1 MKPPAT
7 LTTSNLLSI
16 ILIALLHID
25 PTSCSYRQRL
35 VDYTANLVRF
45 LQAQHS
51 GYFQLWFYH
60 AAPSIIPEDPIL
72 QEIQSTLD
80 TNPSPRMVLNTFD
93 SGWVRLERQPIPL
106 AIIHIESVL
115 LDPSRWQNFTQM
127 MIALDSHS
135 KVLILTSFESPNIE
149 LEVLLVPFQYTKTF
163 NVVYLSLDRELYVFY
178 DHIKQH
184 LTVLTE
190 FPTFNKLF
198 PNPARDLNG
207 MNIRFAVPKH
217 QMLNYCT
224 SGSDCSGYDI
234 QVIHET
240 AQYLNATIRYVALS
254 CYRRECQ
261 LPEVMRL
268 TQDATHCPFDI
279 YADQVSLRNKYE
291 NHLVV
296 APISTNDAFLVP
308 RGRSLNVV
316 ELFVKPFRPEV
327 WILLLSGLI
336 LVKIASFFLAGG
348 FQNDVLLLP
357 ICGFERFDLNQA
369 GRTEKTVI
377 FSLIVFFFFVSNA
390 YESKFMSLMT
400 NRPPAYE
407 IGTLEDILTMELT
420 VKATRY
426 KAKFLPG
433 YKFRYIFSEDVNATE
448 DRLDGVSVY
457 LTNVMRAEVA
467 LLRPE
472 NWDFDSNQP
481 RYKMLNQRLGLQLS
495 FYLLTVRS
503 LVKPA
508 LYHVQRMLFEGGILQ
523 LWYRQMVN
531 VFYSGGV
538 TFERTIPEEGL
549 APTAAILKFSDLL
562 PLWNVL
568 ALGCCVSLVVF
579 AAEIG
584 TRHCTRMWKCE
595 LSTRNL
601 LNFV

>member
-1 MKPPAT
+1 MKPAAT
-7 LTTSNLLSI
+7 LTTSSLLSI
-16 ILIALLHID
+16 ILIALFRID
-25 PTSCSYRQRL
+25 PTSCSYRQKL
-35 VDYTANLVRF
+35 VDYTASFIRF
-45 LQAQHS
+45 LQAQHP

-60 AAPSIIPEDPIL
+60 AAPTIIPEDPIL
-72 QEIQSTLD
+72 QEIHSALD
-80 TNPSPRMVLNTFD
+80 TNPVPRMVLNTFD
-93 SGWVRLERQPIPL
+93 SSWIHSERQPIPL
-106 AIIHIESVL
+106 LIIHIESVL
-115 LDPSRWQNFTQM
+115 LEPSRWQNFTQM

-163 NVVYLSLDRELYVFY
+163 NVVYLSLDREF
-178 DHIKQH
+178 
-184 LTVLTE
+184 
-190 FPTFNKLF
+190 
-198 PNPARDLNG
+198 
-207 MNIRFAVPKH
+207 
-217 QMLNYCT
+217 
-224 SGSDCSGYDI
+224 DCSGYDI
-234 QVIHET
+234 QVIHDA
-240 AQYLNATIRYVALS
+240 AQYLNASIQYVALF
-254 CYRRECQ
+254 CDGRECQ
-261 LPEVMRL
+261 LPEITKL
-268 TQDATHCPFDI
+268 SLDATQCPFDI
-279 YADQVSLRNKYE
+279 YADQVSLRNKYQ
-291 NHLVV
+291 NHLVA
-296 APISTNDAFLVP
+296 APISTNDVFLVP

-327 WILLLSGLI
+327 WILLLTGLI
-336 LVKIASFFLAGG
+336 LVKIASFILAGG

-369 GRTEKTVI
+369 NRTEKTVI

-407 IGTLEDILTMELT
+407 ISTLEDILNMELT
-420 VKATRY
+420 VKASKQR
-426 KAKFLPG
+426 AEFLPG
-433 YKFRYIFSEDVNATE
+433 YKFRYIFAEDVNATE

-538 TFERTIPEEGL
+538 IFERTIPEEGL

-579 AAEIG
+579 VVEVG
-584 TRHCTRMWKCE
+584 TRLCTRMWNVE
-595 LSTRNL
+595 M
-601 LNFV
+601 

>member
-1 MKPPAT
+1 MDPVSK
-7 LTTSNLLSI
+7 LVI
-16 ILIALLHID
+16 IVVALLD
-25 PTSCSYRQRL
+25 LGYPNGSRQ
-35 VDYTANLVRF
+35 TE
-45 LQAQHS
+45 

-60 AAPSIIPEDPIL
+60 AAPSIIPEDLIL

-80 TNPSPRMVLNTFD
+80 TNLTPRMILNTFD

-163 NVVYLSLDRELYVFY
+163 KVVYLSLDRELYVFY

-198 PNPARDLNG
+198 PNPVRDLNG

-279 YADQVSLRNKYE
+279 YADQ
-291 NHLVV
+291 
-296 APISTNDAFLVP
+296 
-308 RGRSLNVV
+308 
-316 ELFVKPFRPEV
+316 
-327 WILLLSGLI
+327 
-336 LVKIASFFLAGG
+336 
-348 FQNDVLLLP
+348 
-357 ICGFERFDLNQA
+357 
-369 GRTEKTVI
+369 
-377 FSLIVFFFFVSNA
+377 
-390 YESKFMSLMT
+390 
-400 NRPPAYE
+400 
-407 IGTLEDILTMELT
+407 DILTMELT

-472 NWDFDSNQP
+472 NWDFHSNQP

-595 LSTRNL
+595 LSTRKL